1 MVRAWDPGGA
11 RVGGGKTKQ
20 ENESK
25 RRRERKV
32 KKRGSKEA
40 KQETKLSR
48 QLSGADS
55 PVQGEIT
62 NAELKLFSSCLYL
75 YLAVALFFSFRYFCA
90 LMFSFLLLTFPLLN
104 PTVSRVY
111 WHFLLN
117 CTIVHVRLHAS
128 L

>member
-1 MVRAWDPGGA
+1 
-11 RVGGGKTKQ
+11 VGSRWRKGWRWENKKTKV
-20 ENESK
+20 NEEESG
-25 RRRERKV
+25 KV

-48 QLSGADS
+48 QLSGTDS

-90 LMFSFLLLTFPLLN
+90 LMFPFLLLTFPLIN
-104 PTVSRVY
+104 PTVS
-111 WHFLLN
+111 
-117 CTIVHVRLHAS
+117 
-128 L
+128 

>member
-1 MVRAWDPGGA
+1 MVRAWDPGGE
-11 RVGGGKTKQ
+11 RVAVGKQ

-40 KQETKLSR
+40 KQETKLRR

-62 NAELKLFSSCLYL
+62 NAELILFSFCLYL

-90 LMFSFLLLTFPLLN
+90 LMFPFLLLTFPLLN
-104 PTVSRVY
+104 PTVS
-111 WHFLLN
+111 
-117 CTIVHVRLHAS
+117 
-128 L
+128 

>member
-1 MVRAWDPGGA
+1 MAG
-11 RVGGGKTKQ
+11 KQ

-25 RRRERKV
+25 RRRERKA

-48 QLSGADS
+48 RLSGTNS

-75 YLAVALFFSFRYFCA
+75 YLAVALFF
-90 LMFSFLLLTFPLLN
+90 LFSLFLRVDVSVSSVDVSVNKPDRFMSLLAFSAEL
-104 PTVSRVY
+104 Y
-111 WHFLLN
+111 N
-117 CTIVHVRLHAS
+117 CTCTIACESVDTTNLI
-128 L
+128 LIQYK